1 MEYTSG
7 QLQNNRRY
15 ISNLTTTHIS
25 VSNCRDTDIGYKSV
39 RVNYGVNSKEESLC
53 TIREDSSCNTS
64 VLYSTSESN
73 TLQFY
78 LTLWE
83 QTVSSS
89 SNCCNTTSLIINKVS
104 NISSNLTSSRCI
116 CNRTP
121 SVVRSKTCIIIVT
134 LLGIYIINF
143 STQTRILPF
152 NLVLRRYSQVCTLR
166 TNTLSCRTST
176 ISGEQVTFGCQQSSA
191 ITDSKRCPHGSSSTR
206 LNIDVRGCNRDV
218 SRGGILSNITNL
230 INTRVAPGASPVET
244 SS

>member
-1 MEYTSG
+1 MEYTSR

-15 ISNLTTTHIS
+15 ISYLTTTHIS
-25 VSNCRDTDIGYKSV
+25 VSNCRDTDISYEGV

-73 TLQFY
+73 TRKFN

-116 CNRTP
+116 CNSCP
-121 SVVRSKTCIIIVT
+121 SVVRCKPVLS
-134 LLGIYIINF
+134 LLPCWA
-143 STQTRILPF
+143 ST
-152 NLVLRRYSQVCTLR
+152 
-166 TNTLSCRTST
+166 
-176 ISGEQVTFGCQQSSA
+176 
-191 ITDSKRCPHGSSSTR
+191 
-206 LNIDVRGCNRDV
+206 
-218 SRGGILSNITNL
+218 
-230 INTRVAPGASPVET
+230 
-244 SS
+244 